1 MDNPMRLRDRVVV
14 VTGAASGIG
23 AAASRQCVR
32 EGAKVVLVDRDA
44 DRLEAVRSEF
54 GDAAVSLVADVADT
68 DAASRY
74 VERAV
79 KQFGRIDAALLNAG
93 MAGRVAPIDE
103 VTAEEFDRLFA
114 VNVRSVW
121 SGLAAL
127 FPVMKAQGRGSIVA
141 TASTGGLLGM
151 QRIAPYIASKHAVI
165 GLVKSA
171 ALEGAR
177 AGIRV
182 NAVAPAPIDT
192 PMMQHINTGLGAGD
206 VERSRA
212 KTVSRVP
219 LHRFGTPEEV
229 SKMLVFL
236 ASDESTYC
244 TGGVYL
250 IDGGVVAGTYP

>member
-1 MDNPMRLRDRVVV
+1 MRLRDCVVI

-23 AAASRQCVR
+23 AAAARRCVH
-32 EGAKVVLVDRDA
+32 EGAQVVLVDRDP
-44 DRLEAVRSEF
+44 DRLEAVRAEF
-54 GDAAVSLVADVADT
+54 EPSAAVSLAADVSDA

-74 VERAV
+74 VELALKR
-79 KQFGRIDAALLNAG
+79 FGRIDAALLNAG

-103 VTAEEFDRLFA
+103 ITAEEFDRLFA

-121 SGLAAL
+121 SGMAAL
-127 FPVMKAQGRGSIVA
+127 FPPMKAAKRGSIVA
-141 TASTGGLLGM
+141 TASTGGLLGV

-177 AGIRV
+177 HGIRV

-192 PMMQHINTGLGAGD
+192 PMMQHINEGLGAGD
-206 VERSRA
+206 REASRA
-212 KTVSRVP
+212 KSVSRVP
-219 LHRFGTPEEV
+219 LRRFGTPDEV
-229 SKMLVFL
+229 ARMMVFL
-236 ASDESTYC
+236 ASGESTYC

-250 IDGGVVAGTYP
+250 VDGGLVAGTYP

>member
-1 MDNPMRLRDRVVV
+1 
-14 VTGAASGIG
+14 
-23 AAASRQCVR
+23 
-32 EGAKVVLVDRDA
+32 VLVDRDG
-44 DRLEAVRSEF
+44 DRLEAVRSEL
-54 GDAAVSLVADVADT
+54 GEAALSMVADVADADT
-68 DAASRY
+68 ATRY
-74 VERAV
+74 VERAT

-127 FPVMKAQGRGSIVA
+127 FPAMKAQGRGSIVV

-192 PMMQHINTGLGAGD
+192 PMMQHINTGLGSGD

-219 LHRFGTPEEV
+219 LHRFGTPDEV
-229 SKMLVFL
+229 ARMLLFL

-250 IDGGVVAGTYP
+250 IDGGLVAGTYP

>member
-1 MDNPMRLRDRVVV
+1 MDNPMRLRERVVV

-23 AAASRQCVR
+23 AAAARQCVR
-32 EGAKVVLVDRDA
+32 EGAKVVLVDRDRE
-44 DRLEAVRSEF
+44 RLDAVRSEL
-54 GDAAVSLVADVADT
+54 GDAAIPLVADIADPDT
-68 DAASRY
+68 ARRY
-74 VERAV
+74 VELA
-79 KQFGRIDAALLNAG
+79 QTTFGRIDAALLNAG

-103 VTAEEFDRLFA
+103 VTPEEFDRLFA

-127 FPVMKAQGRGSIVA
+127 FPAMKAQGGGSIVA

-192 PMMQHINTGLGAGD
+192 PMMAHINEGLGAGD
-206 VERSRA
+206 IEKSRA
-212 KTVSRVP
+212 RTVSRVP
-219 LHRFGTPEEV
+219 LRRFGTPEEV
-229 SKMLVFL
+229 ARMLVFL
-236 ASDESTYC
+236 ASDESGYC

-250 IDGGVVAGTYP
+250 VDGGVVAGTYP